1 MNFAINYTCKSR
13 FNLHSIPISSSSYK
27 QMEFSF
33 QTILALIALLL
44 LFSHVLK
51 KVASRTIY
59 RRDAKLIAVPEPS
72 GALPV
77 LGHLH
82 LLGGQGPAART
93 LGAMADKF
101 GSLFSLRFGLRRVL
115 VVSSSEMAKECLATN
130 DRVFATRASIA
141 AGKYMGYNNAVFA
154 LAPYGE
160 YWRDVRKMAILE
172 LLSSQPIENRKHVRA
187 SEVESLVK
195 DVYSVCENNGV
206 VDISDLLEHMTF
218 NIILRAL
225 VGKRFSSSEY
235 GERNSEGNRI
245 RSGIKEALR
254 LSGVFVMS
262 DAIPYLEWMDFQGH
276 VGSMKRTAK
285 ELDSVVDAWLKEHL
299 RQKSVGESD
308 FMDAMLSTLPAD
320 AVIAG
325 HTRDTI
331 IKATTVVL
339 ILTGAGS
346 TAATL
351 TWALSLL
358 LNHPKVLKAA
368 QEELDIHVG
377 KERLVQE
384 SDISNLNYLQAI
396 VKETLRLYPPG
407 PLTGLREA
415 MQDCNLGGFHVSKG
429 TRLIINLWKLQR
441 DPQIWSNPSEFQPE
455 RFLTTHAD
463 IKFGGQNFEYIPFSF
478 GRRSCPGTSFGLQVV
493 HLALARLLQGFD
505 ISTMGGVKMDMRE
518 GLGVDLPKVDP
529 LVLVPK
535 PRLPMELY

>member
-1 MNFAINYTCKSR
+1 
-13 FNLHSIPISSSSYK
+13 
-27 QMEFSF
+27 MEFFF

-44 LFSHVLK
+44 IFSVLK
-51 KVASRTIY
+51 KIASRTIY
-59 RRDAKLIAVPEPS
+59 RRDAKIIAVPEPS
-72 GALPV
+72 GALPI

-82 LLGGQGPAART
+82 LLEAMQGPAART

-115 VVSSSEMAKECLATN
+115 VVSSSEMAKECVATN

-141 AGKYMGYNNAVFA
+141 AGKYMGYNDAVFA
-154 LAPYGE
+154 LAPYGQ

-172 LLSSQPIENRKHVRA
+172 LLSSQPIEKRKHVRA

-206 VDISDLLEHMTF
+206 VDISDLLEHMAF
-218 NIILRAL
+218 NIILRVL
-225 VGKRFSSSEY
+225 VGKRFSGSEY
-235 GERNSEGNRI
+235 RERNSEGNRI

-262 DAIPYLEWMDFQGH
+262 DAIPYLEWMDFRGH

-285 ELDSVVDAWLKEHL
+285 ELDSVVDAWLNEHL
-299 RQKSVGESD
+299 RQKSEGESNGESD

-325 HTRDTI
+325 HTRDII

-358 LNHPKVLKAA
+358 LNHPKVLEAA

-377 KERLVQE
+377 RERWVQE
-384 SDISNLNYLQAI
+384 SDINNLNYLQAI

-463 IKFGGQNFEYIPFSF
+463 INVWGQNFEYIPFSS

-505 ISTMGGVKMDMRE
+505 ISTMGGVKVDMRE